1 MVKQPSLFRFRSMQT
16 NMSLA
21 FVLLILMMVLIMMVV
36 SYYVSQEAAQSNARS
51 YTTELVKQVNNN
63 IKSYVSGMKYI
74 TDMVDS
80 NPYVQQYLAPS
91 GYPTKVEEYHG
102 RMAVATFLASMAV
115 SREDISSVSVFG
127 YNGRFVTGNQ
137 SLKLN
142 PYIHLE
148 ALSWYRNAQ
157 EADGAYVISP
167 SHVQP
172 VFKDRY
178 PWVVSL
184 STELRSR
191 SDGTKLGIFLIDL
204 NFSGMNDMLQDIR
217 LGQQG
222 YLFII
227 DSHGKIVYHPQ
238 QQLIYSNL
246 KTEQIA
252 EVLAVQNGTFTSGEG
267 DSLKMYTVQDSGF
280 GWKIVGVS
288 YMNELVG
295 NQNEMRLSFIVLG
308 LVCIVLTVI
317 ISFFLSRRIGQ
328 PLKQLQNYMKEV
340 EKGNFNIQVPVP
352 PSIEIGRLAR
362 AFNIMVGKIKEL
374 MAQVVQ
380 DQELK
385 RKNEIRALQ
394 AQINPHFLYNTLDSI
409 IWMAESKKSQEVVLM
424 TSALAK
430 LFRAS
435 ISNGEE
441 LVTIEKELEHI
452 TNYLKIQKMRYKNKL
467 DYHIQIGDAIRPFKT
482 IKLILQPIV
491 ENAIYHGIK
500 MKRGPGLI
508 TITSEETES
517 DIMLIVEDNGCGM
530 RPEKLMRLLMHDGQE
545 RESGGGVGVKNVHG
559 RLQLYY
565 GLQYGLKFH
574 SVLGEGTR
582 VYIRFPKHPSL
593 NAPQYTEQGEG
604 SPE

>member
-1 MVKQPSLFRFRSMQT
+1 MKLPSSIRFRSMQT
-16 NMSLA
+16 NMVLA
-21 FVLLILMMVLIMMVV
+21 FVLLILTMVLIMIVV
-36 SYYVSQEAAQSNARS
+36 SYYVSQEAAQSNAKS

-63 IKSYVSGMKYI
+63 IESYVSGMKYI
-74 TDMVDS
+74 TDMVDG
-80 NPYVQQYLAPS
+80 NPYVQQYLDLRSYANP
-91 GYPTKVEEYHG
+91 EEEERG
-102 RMAVATFLASMAV
+102 KAAVADFLESMAV
-115 SREDISSVSVFG
+115 SRADISSVSLFG
-127 YNGRFVTGNQ
+127 YNGQFVTGQ
-137 SLKLN
+137 RGLELN
-142 PYIHLE
+142 PYIDISSLN
-148 ALSWYRNAQ
+148 WYRNAQ
-157 EADGAYVISP
+157 QTEGKYTISP

-184 STELRSR
+184 STELKSR
-191 SDGTKLGIFLIDL
+191 EDGTKLGIFLIDL
-204 NFSGMNDMLQDIR
+204 NFSVMNDMLQDIR
-217 LGQQG
+217 LGQRG
-222 YLFII
+222 YLFIV
-227 DSHGKIVYHPQ
+227 DAEGKIVYHPQ

-246 KTEQIA
+246 KTEQIS
-252 EVLAVQNGTFTSGEG
+252 EVLAIGNGTFMSGEG
-267 DSLKMYTVQDSGF
+267 DNRRMYTVQESGF

-295 NQNEMRLSFIVLG
+295 NEREMRLSFIGLG
-308 LVCIVLTVI
+308 LICIVLAI
-317 ISFFLSRRIGQ
+317 LISLILSRRIGH
-328 PLKQLQNYMKEV
+328 PLKQLQDYMKEV

-352 PSIEIGRLAR
+352 STIEIGRLAR

-374 MAQVVQ
+374 MSQVVQ

-385 RKNEIRALQ
+385 RRSEISALQ

-409 IWMAESKKSQEVVLM
+409 IWMAESKKSDEVVLM

-441 LVTIEKELEHI
+441 LVTIETELEHI

-467 DYHIQIGDAIRPFKT
+467 DYEIDIGESVRQYKT

-508 TITSEETES
+508 TISSEETET
-517 DIMLIVEDNGCGM
+517 DIVLRVTDNGKGM
-530 RPEKLMRLLMHDGQE
+530 EPEKIAGLLTQR
-545 RESGGGVGVKNVHG
+545 RESAGGRGVGVSNVHG

-565 GLQYGLKFH
+565 GVQYGLH
-574 SVLGEGTR
+574 YSSIPDEGTT
-582 VYIRFPKHPSL
+582 VSIRFPKHMTQLEAAQS
-593 NAPQYTEQGEG
+593 
-604 SPE
+604 